1 MRIGQGYDAHK
12 LIAGDGII
20 LGGIKISCDFSIE
33 AYSDGDILVHALIDA
48 LLGAASY
55 GDLGT
60 FFPSND
66 INFKDMPNIICSDF
80 VFDDVVLKECVINY
94 NCEKT
99 YPVGKMHKGILILR
113 GDDKEHN
120 GDCNPITSVNQLI
133 EQNEIETVYD
143 SFIMKSKNKKY
154 NQYCVYGSN

>member
-1 MRIGQGYDAHK
+1 MEK
-12 LIAGDGII
+12 LLHWII
-20 LGGIKISCDFSIE
+20 NHDEVSILCCPSFLFVNKIKKFGIKID
-33 AYSDGDILVHALIDA
+33 
-48 LLGAASY
+48 
-55 GDLGT
+55 
-60 FFPSND
+60 N
-66 INFKDMPNIICSDF
+66 INFDVNFKEMPNVICKDF
-80 VFDDVVLKECVINY
+80 VFDDVKLNECVVNY

-99 YPVGKMHKGILILR
+99 FPVGKMHKGILILR

-133 EQNEIETVYD
+133 EQNKIETVYD

>member
-1 MRIGQGYDAHK
+1 MFEDSEYLISIFQSSNLNLKVTVKEDMELAQSIIKYYQIMRIGQGYDAHK

-20 LGGIKISCDFSIE
+20 LGGIKIDCDFSIE

-66 INFKDMPNIICSDF
+66 INFKDISSIEM
-80 VFDDVVLKECVINY
+80 LKKILNKL
-94 NCEKT
+94 EK
-99 YPVGKMHKGILILR
+99 G
-113 GDDKEHN
+113 
-120 GDCNPITSVNQLI
+120 
-133 EQNEIETVYD
+133 
-143 SFIMKSKNKKY
+143 
-154 NQYCVYGSN
+154 

>member
-66 INFKDMPNIICSDF
+66 INFKDISSIEMLDKILNKLEKDNYFIINVDLTYIGSVPNLSDYKESIRKNLSS
-80 VFDDVVLKECVINY
+80 VLNISKDAISCKATTTDGLGVEGKKAGVSSLCVVL
-94 NCEKT
+94 
-99 YPVGKMHKGILILR
+99 L
-113 GDDKEHN
+113 DKKK
-120 GDCNPITSVNQLI
+120 
-133 EQNEIETVYD
+133 
-143 SFIMKSKNKKY
+143 KS
-154 NQYCVYGSN
+154 

>member
-12 LIAGDGII
+12 LIAGDGIV

-66 INFKDMPNIICSDF
+66 INFKDISSIEMLEKILNKLEKDNYFIINVDLTYIGSVPNLSDYKESIRKNLSSVLNISKDAISCKATTTDGLGF
-80 VFDDVVLKECVINY
+80 EGKKEGVSSLCVVL
-94 NCEKT
+94 
-99 YPVGKMHKGILILR
+99 L
-113 GDDKEHN
+113 DKKK
-120 GDCNPITSVNQLI
+120 
-133 EQNEIETVYD
+133 
-143 SFIMKSKNKKY
+143 KS
-154 NQYCVYGSN
+154 

>member
-55 GDLGT
+55 GDLGN

-66 INFKDMPNIICSDF
+66 INFKVISSIEMLDKILNKLEKDNYFIINVDLTYIGSGPNLSDYKESIRKNLSSVLNISKDAISCKATTTDGLGF
-80 VFDDVVLKECVINY
+80 EGKNEGVSSLCVVL
-94 NCEKT
+94 
-99 YPVGKMHKGILILR
+99 L
-113 GDDKEHN
+113 DKKK
-120 GDCNPITSVNQLI
+120 
-133 EQNEIETVYD
+133 
-143 SFIMKSKNKKY
+143 KS
-154 NQYCVYGSN
+154 